1 MLSDGYPSLLVTYLY
16 RKSKPPYFL
25 APAISPARRVVNQ
38 PSGHGDLR
46 DCIVVG
52 VYPFGYASVYKV
64 TYARSSGTRPCVLQE
79 EFSFNSLHSVALS
92 DVVVMA
98 SLLRIPVAMRITAA
112 SSLVV
117 PGGKKGGRM
126 SARARVYLHG
136 VIAGIIGAAIIA
148 ILFLFLDAVTRL
160 PLYTPTVLG
169 AGLFVGAE
177 DLASTEGVEVS
188 LKLALMYTWVHW
200 LAFIALGVI
209 AAQLLSLTK
218 RNLNLGLS
226 IFLLFLIL
234 EFGFVGTW
242 LMLAKPVLDEL
253 AWTTVL
259 LGNLL
264 AAIGMAI
271 YLQFRNA
278 CPALSS

>member
-1 MLSDGYPSLLVTYLY
+1 MTV
-16 RKSKPPYFL
+16 
-25 APAISPARRVVNQ
+25 A
-38 PSGHGDLR
+38 
-46 DCIVVG
+46 
-52 VYPFGYASVYKV
+52 
-64 TYARSSGTRPCVLQE
+64 
-79 EFSFNSLHSVALS
+79 NSLGVA
-92 DVVVMA
+92 
-98 SLLRIPVAMRITAA
+98 R
-112 SSLVV
+112 
-117 PGGKKGGRM
+117 GKKGGRM
-126 SARARVYLHG
+126 SGRTRVYLDG

-148 ILFLFLDAVTRL
+148 ILFLFLDTVTRL

-188 LKLALMYTWVHW
+188 LKLTLLYTWVHW

-209 AAQLLSLTK
+209 AAQFLSLTK
-218 RNLNLGLS
+218 RDFNLALS

-242 LMLAKPVLDEL
+242 FVLAKPVLDEL
-253 AWTTVL
+253 AWTMVL

-271 YLQFRNA
+271 YLQLRNTR
-278 CPALSS
+278 PVLPS

>member
-1 MLSDGYPSLLVTYLY
+1 
-16 RKSKPPYFL
+16 
-25 APAISPARRVVNQ
+25 
-38 PSGHGDLR
+38 
-46 DCIVVG
+46 
-52 VYPFGYASVYKV
+52 
-64 TYARSSGTRPCVLQE
+64 
-79 EFSFNSLHSVALS
+79 
-92 DVVVMA
+92 
-98 SLLRIPVAMRITAA
+98 
-112 SSLVV
+112 
-117 PGGKKGGRM
+117 
-126 SARARVYLHG
+126 
-136 VIAGIIGAAIIA
+136 
-148 ILFLFLDAVTRL
+148 
-160 PLYTPTVLG
+160 
-169 AGLFVGAE
+169 VGAE

-188 LKLALMYTWVHW
+188 LKLVLMYTWVHW

-226 IFLLFLIL
+226 IFLLFLTL

-242 LMLAKPVLDEL
+242 FILAEPVLDEL

-278 CPALSS
+278 RPALSA